1 MNKRISTLFASFLLM
16 AGAVFAAGETTPA
29 KTYEALDK
37 VTNGEKVY
45 LGADPNE
52 DTKVVTSFLKSEEVK
67 NVGYGFT
74 TVDEAGAEV
83 FTVSGKKT
91 ENGTDYFQLLNA
103 AGKVIYGT
111 TSGDVVGTPDADAV
125 KKGYC
130 WFTFAEGVIKLGNKP
145 LAYDMSSSSKVAKML
160 KASKETTADDLNKNL
175 SGKGFSFKFPKAA
188 SEPDVNPFGE
198 QMFAIDAATVNEQL
212 ELGVESVSG
221 VCFVVANDA
230 GLKLAKSD
238 GKTKDNLK
246 AATFIVLNPN
256 AIFGITSLDAT
267 QGEGF
272 GFTTVKGE
280 KLNST
285 NVKKDGKIAFVN
297 AIYSVSEKDL
307 ANKGG
312 QYTVQM
318 KGVKVTK
325 DTDENHGSNLNV
337 YVGAYSLTAGGLK
350 TYITTKK
357 DEAKLTLAQTTGDTW
372 AKASDLLKTDGAAI
386 YNIYFTGTQPES
398 GKENESLY
406 GKYLVSKY
414 AAKVDVARTNSYSFV
429 EEAVAPKDVDLKA
442 PSAQWVVIA
451 MPGMGSVTFKN
462 LETSETFKANLYKTD
477 KAGIYQ
483 AVSTTVGELT
493 AENIKLV
500 AVSGNEGF
508 LNLTDAQLKQKAQ
521 LVFNGKST
529 VAVDKLYM
537 YYNDDAKKKQFEP
550 ISDVAKSY
558 SWAFEKAESVKN
570 NFKYIYL
577 KDDAVAEKEADML
590 IIQAYYLVD
599 GDNGFKHDTDNSKYA
614 LAEHKDKK
622 SEKLSRLV
630 FKKNVDGTY
639 SVICLDSELNA
650 EKAADNYNQVVKA
663 GAKRLYVDVTE
674 ASFSEDLVG
683 ADKSYTNVTVD
694 FYQLGIS
701 LEATPRHATLDG
713 DEGSISLKENK
724 NGILEGV
731 IGAEGLTFWLDTAD
745 SKAEIPSFYISK
757 GIATEE
763 PVTKA
768 EEPAAV
774 TRNFL
779 YYAKDSM
786 YFWNESKAKFDVNAN
801 YALEGSYSNDPTEE
815 TDVKAIFRPA
825 VLAGVDTINT
835 TVNGKAVVVAKE
847 TKENV
852 CSAGID
858 NFKFYITKIEG
869 GYSVTPVGAATTYLY
884 ALNGKLGFTTNAS
897 KALPLTVGEGNPT
910 SNESIDNSVSSSI
923 VVTGNAGYVTIQG
936 AQGET
941 AYVRNLLGMP
951 LAETVITSDDATIA
965 VPAGIVLVTVGE
977 ETVKVV
983 VK

>member
-29 KTYEALDK
+29 KTYEALGK

-160 KASKETTADDLNKNL
+160 KASKETTVDDLNKNL

-414 AAKVDVARTNSYSFV
+414 AAKADVARTNSYSFV

-521 LVFNGKST
+521 LVFNGKSA

-558 SWAFEKAESVKN
+558 SWAFEKTESVKN

-577 KDDAVAEKEADML
+577 KDDAVAEKE
-590 IIQAYYLVD
+590 
-599 GDNGFKHDTDNSKYA
+599 
-614 LAEHKDKK
+614 
-622 SEKLSRLV
+622 
-630 FKKNVDGTY
+630 
-639 SVICLDSELNA
+639 
-650 EKAADNYNQVVKA
+650 ADNYNQVVKA

>member
-29 KTYEALDK
+29 KTYEALGK

-160 KASKETTADDLNKNL
+160 KASKETTVDDLNKNL

-414 AAKVDVARTNSYSFV
+414 AAKADVARTNSYSFV

-451 MPGMGSVTFKN
+451 MSGMGSVTFKN

-521 LVFNGKST
+521 LVFNGKSA

-577 KDDAVAEKEADML
+577 KDDAVAEKE
-590 IIQAYYLVD
+590 
-599 GDNGFKHDTDNSKYA
+599 
-614 LAEHKDKK
+614 
-622 SEKLSRLV
+622 
-630 FKKNVDGTY
+630 
-639 SVICLDSELNA
+639 
-650 EKAADNYNQVVKA
+650 ADNYNQVVKA

>member
-29 KTYEALDK
+29 KTYEALGK

-160 KASKETTADDLNKNL
+160 KASKETTVDDLNKNL

-414 AAKVDVARTNSYSFV
+414 AAKADVARTNSYSFV

-521 LVFNGKST
+521 LVFNGKSA

-577 KDDAVAEKEADML
+577 KDDAVAEKE
-590 IIQAYYLVD
+590 
-599 GDNGFKHDTDNSKYA
+599 
-614 LAEHKDKK
+614 
-622 SEKLSRLV
+622 
-630 FKKNVDGTY
+630 
-639 SVICLDSELNA
+639 
-650 EKAADNYNQVVKA
+650 ADNYNQVVKA

-713 DEGSISLKENK
+713 DEGSISL
-724 NGILEGV
+724 
-731 IGAEGLTFWLDTAD
+731 EGLTFWLDTAD

>member
-29 KTYEALDK
+29 KTYEALGK

-160 KASKETTADDLNKNL
+160 KASKETTVDDLNKNL

-406 GKYLVSKY
+406 GK
-414 AAKVDVARTNSYSFV
+414 
-429 EEAVAPKDVDLKA
+429 
-442 PSAQWVVIA
+442 
-451 MPGMGSVTFKN
+451 VT
-462 LETSETFKANLYKTD
+462 T
-477 KAGIYQ
+477 
-483 AVSTTVGELT
+483 
-493 AENIKLV
+493 
-500 AVSGNEGF
+500 
-508 LNLTDAQLKQKAQ
+508 
-521 LVFNGKST
+521 
-529 VAVDKLYM
+529 
-537 YYNDDAKKKQFEP
+537 KK
-550 ISDVAKSY
+550 
-558 SWAFEKAESVKN
+558 
-570 NFKYIYL
+570 
-577 KDDAVAEKEADML
+577 
-590 IIQAYYLVD
+590 
-599 GDNGFKHDTDNSKYA
+599 
-614 LAEHKDKK
+614 
-622 SEKLSRLV
+622 
-630 FKKNVDGTY
+630 
-639 SVICLDSELNA
+639 
-650 EKAADNYNQVVKA
+650 
-663 GAKRLYVDVTE
+663 
-674 ASFSEDLVG
+674 
-683 ADKSYTNVTVD
+683 
-694 FYQLGIS
+694 
-701 LEATPRHATLDG
+701 
-713 DEGSISLKENK
+713 
-724 NGILEGV
+724 
-731 IGAEGLTFWLDTAD
+731 
-745 SKAEIPSFYISK
+745 
-757 GIATEE
+757 
-763 PVTKA
+763 
-768 EEPAAV
+768 
-774 TRNFL
+774 
-779 YYAKDSM
+779 
-786 YFWNESKAKFDVNAN
+786 
-801 YALEGSYSNDPTEE
+801 
-815 TDVKAIFRPA
+815 
-825 VLAGVDTINT
+825 
-835 TVNGKAVVVAKE
+835 
-847 TKENV
+847 
-852 CSAGID
+852 
-858 NFKFYITKIEG
+858 
-869 GYSVTPVGAATTYLY
+869 
-884 ALNGKLGFTTNAS
+884 
-897 KALPLTVGEGNPT
+897 
-910 SNESIDNSVSSSI
+910 
-923 VVTGNAGYVTIQG
+923 
-936 AQGET
+936 
-941 AYVRNLLGMP
+941 
-951 LAETVITSDDATIA
+951 
-965 VPAGIVLVTVGE
+965 
-977 ETVKVV
+977 
-983 VK
+983 

>member
-1 MNKRISTLFASFLLM
+1 M
-16 AGAVFAAGETTPA
+16 
-29 KTYEALDK
+29 
-37 VTNGEKVY
+37 
-45 LGADPNE
+45 
-52 DTKVVTSFLKSEEVK
+52 
-67 NVGYGFT
+67 
-74 TVDEAGAEV
+74 
-83 FTVSGKKT
+83 
-91 ENGTDYFQLLNA
+91 
-103 AGKVIYGT
+103 
-111 TSGDVVGTPDADAV
+111 
-125 KKGYC
+125 
-130 WFTFAEGVIKLGNKP
+130 
-145 LAYDMSSSSKVAKML
+145 
-160 KASKETTADDLNKNL
+160 
-175 SGKGFSFKFPKAA
+175 
-188 SEPDVNPFGE
+188 NPFGE

-414 AAKVDVARTNSYSFV
+414 AAKADVARTNSYSFV

-521 LVFNGKST
+521 LVFNGKSA

-577 KDDAVAEKEADML
+577 KDDAVAEKE
-590 IIQAYYLVD
+590 
-599 GDNGFKHDTDNSKYA
+599 
-614 LAEHKDKK
+614 
-622 SEKLSRLV
+622 
-630 FKKNVDGTY
+630 
-639 SVICLDSELNA
+639 
-650 EKAADNYNQVVKA
+650 ADNYNQVVKA

>member
-29 KTYEALDK
+29 KTYEALGK

-160 KASKETTADDLNKNL
+160 KASKETTVDDLNKNL

-386 YNIYFTGTQPES
+386 YNIYFTDTQPES

-414 AAKVDVARTNSYSFV
+414 AAKADVARTNSYSFV

-521 LVFNGKST
+521 LVFNGKSA

-577 KDDAVAEKEADML
+577 KDDAVAEKE
-590 IIQAYYLVD
+590 
-599 GDNGFKHDTDNSKYA
+599 
-614 LAEHKDKK
+614 
-622 SEKLSRLV
+622 
-630 FKKNVDGTY
+630 
-639 SVICLDSELNA
+639 
-650 EKAADNYNQVVKA
+650 ADNYNQVVKA

>member
-29 KTYEALDK
+29 KTYEALGK

-160 KASKETTADDLNKNL
+160 KASKETTVDDLNKNL

-256 AIFGITSLDAT
+256 ATFGITSLDAT

-414 AAKVDVARTNSYSFV
+414 AAKADVARTNSYSFV

-521 LVFNGKST
+521 LVFNGKSA

-577 KDDAVAEKEADML
+577 KDDAVAEKE
-590 IIQAYYLVD
+590 
-599 GDNGFKHDTDNSKYA
+599 
-614 LAEHKDKK
+614 
-622 SEKLSRLV
+622 
-630 FKKNVDGTY
+630 
-639 SVICLDSELNA
+639 
-650 EKAADNYNQVVKA
+650 ADNYNQVVKA

>member
-1 MNKRISTLFASFLLM
+1 
-16 AGAVFAAGETTPA
+16 
-29 KTYEALDK
+29 
-37 VTNGEKVY
+37 
-45 LGADPNE
+45 
-52 DTKVVTSFLKSEEVK
+52 
-67 NVGYGFT
+67 
-74 TVDEAGAEV
+74 
-83 FTVSGKKT
+83 
-91 ENGTDYFQLLNA
+91 
-103 AGKVIYGT
+103 
-111 TSGDVVGTPDADAV
+111 
-125 KKGYC
+125 
-130 WFTFAEGVIKLGNKP
+130 
-145 LAYDMSSSSKVAKML
+145 
-160 KASKETTADDLNKNL
+160 
-175 SGKGFSFKFPKAA
+175 
-188 SEPDVNPFGE
+188 
-198 QMFAIDAATVNEQL
+198 
-212 ELGVESVSG
+212 
-221 VCFVVANDA
+221 
-230 GLKLAKSD
+230 
-238 GKTKDNLK
+238 
-246 AATFIVLNPN
+246 
-256 AIFGITSLDAT
+256 
-267 QGEGF
+267 
-272 GFTTVKGE
+272 
-280 KLNST
+280 
-285 NVKKDGKIAFVN
+285 
-297 AIYSVSEKDL
+297 
-307 ANKGG
+307 
-312 QYTVQM
+312 M

-414 AAKVDVARTNSYSFV
+414 AAKADVARTNSYSFV

-521 LVFNGKST
+521 LVFNGKSA

-577 KDDAVAEKEADML
+577 KDDAVAEKE
-590 IIQAYYLVD
+590 
-599 GDNGFKHDTDNSKYA
+599 
-614 LAEHKDKK
+614 
-622 SEKLSRLV
+622 
-630 FKKNVDGTY
+630 
-639 SVICLDSELNA
+639 
-650 EKAADNYNQVVKA
+650 ADNYNQVVKA

>member
-1 MNKRISTLFASFLLM
+1 M
-16 AGAVFAAGETTPA
+16 FAAGETTPA
-29 KTYEALDK
+29 KTYEALGK

-414 AAKVDVARTNSYSFV
+414 AAKADVARTNSYSFV

-521 LVFNGKST
+521 LVFNGKSA

-577 KDDAVAEKEADML
+577 KDDAVAEKE
-590 IIQAYYLVD
+590 
-599 GDNGFKHDTDNSKYA
+599 
-614 LAEHKDKK
+614 
-622 SEKLSRLV
+622 
-630 FKKNVDGTY
+630 
-639 SVICLDSELNA
+639 
-650 EKAADNYNQVVKA
+650 ADNYNQVVKA

-847 TKENV
+847 AKENV

>member
-29 KTYEALDK
+29 KTYEALGK

-160 KASKETTADDLNKNL
+160 KASKETTVDDLNKNL

-414 AAKVDVARTNSYSFV
+414 AAKADVARTNSYSFV

-521 LVFNGKST
+521 LVFNGKSA

-577 KDDAVAEKEADML
+577 KDDAVAEKE
-590 IIQAYYLVD
+590 
-599 GDNGFKHDTDNSKYA
+599 
-614 LAEHKDKK
+614 
-622 SEKLSRLV
+622 
-630 FKKNVDGTY
+630 
-639 SVICLDSELNA
+639 
-650 EKAADNYNQVVKA
+650 ADNYNQVVKA

>member
-160 KASKETTADDLNKNL
+160 KASKETTVDDLNKNL

-414 AAKVDVARTNSYSFV
+414 AAKADVARTNSYSFV

-577 KDDAVAEKEADML
+577 KDDAVAEKE
-590 IIQAYYLVD
+590 
-599 GDNGFKHDTDNSKYA
+599 
-614 LAEHKDKK
+614 
-622 SEKLSRLV
+622 
-630 FKKNVDGTY
+630 
-639 SVICLDSELNA
+639 
-650 EKAADNYNQVVKA
+650 ADNYNQVVKA

>member
-29 KTYEALDK
+29 KTYEALGK

-160 KASKETTADDLNKNL
+160 KASKETTVDDLNKNL

-414 AAKVDVARTNSYSFV
+414 AAKADVARTNSYSFV

-521 LVFNGKST
+521 LVFNGKSA

-577 KDDAVAEKEADML
+577 KDDAVAEKE
-590 IIQAYYLVD
+590 
-599 GDNGFKHDTDNSKYA
+599 
-614 LAEHKDKK
+614 
-622 SEKLSRLV
+622 
-630 FKKNVDGTY
+630 
-639 SVICLDSELNA
+639 
-650 EKAADNYNQVVKA
+650 ADNYNQVVKA

-951 LAETVITSDDATIA
+951 LVETVITSDDVTIA

>member
-386 YNIYFTGTQPES
+386 YNIYFTGTKPADGEE
-398 GKENESLY
+398 GESLY
-406 GKYLVSKY
+406 GKYLVSTY
-414 AAKVDVARTNSYSFV
+414 AKT
-429 EEAVAPKDVDLKA
+429 EEARATTSFSNEALAPAKVDLKA
-442 PSAQWVVIA
+442 PVAQWVIVS
-451 MPGMGSVTFKN
+451 MQGSGAVTFKN
-462 LETSETFKANLYKTD
+462 LETNKTFNANLYKTD

-483 AVSTTVGELT
+483 AVKTSVGEGEDKIS

-500 AVSGNEGF
+500 AVSANDGF
-508 LNLTDAQLKQKAQ
+508 LALSDAQLKQKAQ
-521 LVFNGKST
+521 LVFNGESS
-529 VAVDKLYM
+529 VAVEKVYM
-537 YYNDDAKKKQFEP
+537 NYNTDGSKFEP
-550 ISDVAKSY
+550 VSDAAKSY
-558 SWAFEKAESVKN
+558 AWSLEKAEAVKN
-570 NFKYIYL
+570 NVEYIYL
-577 KDDAVAEKEADML
+577 KDDEVAKKKADML
-590 IIQAYYLVD
+590 TIQAYYLVD
-599 GDNGFKHDTDNSKYA
+599 
-614 LAEHKDKK
+614 DKK
-622 SEKLSRLV
+622 GLKHESSDYKLVDYNDKKADYLSRLV

-639 SVICLDSELNA
+639 SVICLNEALDADE
-650 EKAADNYNQVVKA
+650 AADNYNEVVKPD
-663 GAKRLYVDVTE
+663 AKMLKVDVN
-674 ASFSEDLVG
+674 APSFDEVLVG
-683 ADKSYTNVTVD
+683 AEKADYAKVVVD
-694 FYQLGIS
+694 FFQMGAS
-701 LEATPRHATLDG
+701 LDAVPRHATLDSE
-713 DEGSISLKENK
+713 EGSISLKENK
-724 NGILEGV
+724 NGILEGI

-745 SKAEIPSFYISK
+745 SKAELPSFYISK
-757 GIATEE
+757 GIAEGDSVA
-763 PVTKA
+763 PV
-768 EEPAAV
+768 
-774 TRNFL
+774 RNFL
-779 YYAKDSM
+779 YFAQDSLR
-786 YFWNESKAKFDVNAN
+786 YWNEAQAKFTYDEN
-801 YALEGSYSNDPTEE
+801 YGLEGTYGAEADQN

-825 VLAGVDTINT
+825 TLAGVDTINT
-835 TVNGKAVVVAKE
+835 TVNGKNVVVAAEAKE
-847 TKENV
+847 DV
-852 CSAGID
+852 CLGGIN
-858 NFKFYITKIEG
+858 NFKFYITKLDA
-869 GYSVTPVGAATTYLY
+869 GYSVRPVDQPTKYLY
-884 ALNGKLGFTTNAS
+884 ALNGKLGFTSDTS
-897 KALPLTVGEGNPT
+897 KALPVTVGEGNPT
-910 SNESIDNSVSSSI
+910 SNESIDNSASSS
-923 VVTGNAGYVTIQG
+923 VVVIGNAGSVTIQG
-936 AQGET
+936 AQGEM

-951 LAETVITSDDATIA
+951 LAETVVTSDNATIA
-965 VPAGIVLVTVGE
+965 VPAGIVLVTVGD

>member
-29 KTYEALDK
+29 KTYEALGK

-160 KASKETTADDLNKNL
+160 KASKETTVDDLNKNL

-386 YNIYFTGTQPES
+386 DNIYFTGTQPES

-414 AAKVDVARTNSYSFV
+414 AAKADVARTNSYSFV

-521 LVFNGKST
+521 LVFNGKSA

-577 KDDAVAEKEADML
+577 KDDAVAEKE
-590 IIQAYYLVD
+590 
-599 GDNGFKHDTDNSKYA
+599 
-614 LAEHKDKK
+614 
-622 SEKLSRLV
+622 
-630 FKKNVDGTY
+630 
-639 SVICLDSELNA
+639 
-650 EKAADNYNQVVKA
+650 ADNYNQVVKA

>member
-1 MNKRISTLFASFLLM
+1 M
-16 AGAVFAAGETTPA
+16 
-29 KTYEALDK
+29 
-37 VTNGEKVY
+37 
-45 LGADPNE
+45 
-52 DTKVVTSFLKSEEVK
+52 
-67 NVGYGFT
+67 
-74 TVDEAGAEV
+74 
-83 FTVSGKKT
+83 
-91 ENGTDYFQLLNA
+91 
-103 AGKVIYGT
+103 
-111 TSGDVVGTPDADAV
+111 
-125 KKGYC
+125 
-130 WFTFAEGVIKLGNKP
+130 
-145 LAYDMSSSSKVAKML
+145 
-160 KASKETTADDLNKNL
+160 
-175 SGKGFSFKFPKAA
+175 
-188 SEPDVNPFGE
+188 
-198 QMFAIDAATVNEQL
+198 
-212 ELGVESVSG
+212 
-221 VCFVVANDA
+221 
-230 GLKLAKSD
+230 
-238 GKTKDNLK
+238 
-246 AATFIVLNPN
+246 
-256 AIFGITSLDAT
+256 
-267 QGEGF
+267 
-272 GFTTVKGE
+272 
-280 KLNST
+280 
-285 NVKKDGKIAFVN
+285 
-297 AIYSVSEKDL
+297 
-307 ANKGG
+307 
-312 QYTVQM
+312 
-318 KGVKVTK
+318 
-325 DTDENHGSNLNV
+325 
-337 YVGAYSLTAGGLK
+337 
-350 TYITTKK
+350 
-357 DEAKLTLAQTTGDTW
+357 
-372 AKASDLLKTDGAAI
+372 KTDGAAI
-386 YNIYFTGTQPES
+386 YNISFTGTQPES

-414 AAKVDVARTNSYSFV
+414 AAKADVARTNSYSFV

-521 LVFNGKST
+521 LVFNGKSA

-577 KDDAVAEKEADML
+577 KDDAVAEKE
-590 IIQAYYLVD
+590 
-599 GDNGFKHDTDNSKYA
+599 
-614 LAEHKDKK
+614 
-622 SEKLSRLV
+622 
-630 FKKNVDGTY
+630 
-639 SVICLDSELNA
+639 
-650 EKAADNYNQVVKA
+650 ADNYNQVVKA

>member
-1 MNKRISTLFASFLLM
+1 M
-16 AGAVFAAGETTPA
+16 
-29 KTYEALDK
+29 
-37 VTNGEKVY
+37 Y

-160 KASKETTADDLNKNL
+160 KASKETTVDDLNKNL

-414 AAKVDVARTNSYSFV
+414 AAKADVARTNSYSFV

-521 LVFNGKST
+521 LVFNGKSA

-577 KDDAVAEKEADML
+577 KDDAVAEKE
-590 IIQAYYLVD
+590 
-599 GDNGFKHDTDNSKYA
+599 
-614 LAEHKDKK
+614 
-622 SEKLSRLV
+622 
-630 FKKNVDGTY
+630 
-639 SVICLDSELNA
+639 
-650 EKAADNYNQVVKA
+650 ADNYNQVVKA

>member
-29 KTYEALDK
+29 KTYEALGK

-160 KASKETTADDLNKNL
+160 KASKETTVDDLNKNL

-414 AAKVDVARTNSYSFV
+414 AAKADVARTNSYSFV

-521 LVFNGKST
+521 LVFNGKSA

-577 KDDAVAEKEADML
+577 KDDAVAEKEAD
-590 IIQAYYLVD
+590 
-599 GDNGFKHDTDNSKYA
+599 
-614 LAEHKDKK
+614 
-622 SEKLSRLV
+622 
-630 FKKNVDGTY
+630 
-639 SVICLDSELNA
+639 
-650 EKAADNYNQVVKA
+650 NYNQVVKA

-683 ADKSYTNVTVD
+683 ADKSYTNVTED

>member
-29 KTYEALDK
+29 KTYEALGK

-160 KASKETTADDLNKNL
+160 KASKETTVDDLNKNL

-221 VCFVVANDA
+221 VCFVVANNA

-414 AAKVDVARTNSYSFV
+414 AAKADVARTNSYSFV

-521 LVFNGKST
+521 LVFNGKSA

-577 KDDAVAEKEADML
+577 KDDAVAEKE
-590 IIQAYYLVD
+590 
-599 GDNGFKHDTDNSKYA
+599 
-614 LAEHKDKK
+614 
-622 SEKLSRLV
+622 
-630 FKKNVDGTY
+630 
-639 SVICLDSELNA
+639 
-650 EKAADNYNQVVKA
+650 ADNYNQVVKA

>member
-29 KTYEALDK
+29 KTYEALGK

-74 TVDEAGAEV
+74 TLDEAGAEV

-160 KASKETTADDLNKNL
+160 KASKETTVDDLNKNL

-414 AAKVDVARTNSYSFV
+414 AAKADVARTNSYSFV

-521 LVFNGKST
+521 LVFNGKSA

-577 KDDAVAEKEADML
+577 KDDAVAEKE
-590 IIQAYYLVD
+590 
-599 GDNGFKHDTDNSKYA
+599 
-614 LAEHKDKK
+614 
-622 SEKLSRLV
+622 
-630 FKKNVDGTY
+630 
-639 SVICLDSELNA
+639 
-650 EKAADNYNQVVKA
+650 ADNYNQVVKA

>member
-52 DTKVVTSFLKSEEVK
+52 DTKAVTSFLKSEEVK

-256 AIFGITSLDAT
+256 ATFGITSLDAAK
-267 QGEGF
+267 GEGF

-280 KLNST
+280 KLNAT
-285 NVKKDGKIAFVN
+285 NVKKDGKIAFMN
-297 AIYSVSEKDL
+297 AIYGVSEDDL
-307 ANKGG
+307 VNKAG
-312 QYTVQM
+312 QYTIKM
-318 KGVKVTK
+318 TGVKVTK
-325 DTDENHGSNLNV
+325 GTDENFGSELTV
-337 YVGAYSLTAGGLK
+337 YVGAYSLTTGGLK
-350 TYITTKK
+350 TYITTKGST
-357 DEAKLTLAQTTGDTW
+357 DKLSLAQTTGNTW

-386 YNIYFTGTQPES
+386 YNIYFTGTKPADGEE
-398 GKENESLY
+398 GESLY
-406 GKYLVSKY
+406 GKYLVSTY
-414 AAKVDVARTNSYSFV
+414 AKT
-429 EEAVAPKDVDLKA
+429 EEARATASFSNEALAPAKVDLKA
-442 PSAQWVVIA
+442 PVAQWVIVS
-451 MPGMGSVTFKN
+451 MQGSGAVTFKN
-462 LETSETFKANLYKTD
+462 LETNETFNANLYKTD

-483 AVSTTVGELT
+483 AVKTSVGDIP

-500 AVSGNEGF
+500 AVSANDGF
-508 LNLTDAQLKQKAQ
+508 LALSDAQLKQKAQ
-521 LVFNGKST
+521 LVFNGESS
-529 VAVDKLYM
+529 VAVEKVYM
-537 YYNDDAKKKQFEP
+537 NYNTDGSKFEP
-550 ISDVAKSY
+550 VSDAAKSY
-558 SWAFEKAESVKN
+558 AWSLEKAEAVKN
-570 NFKYIYL
+570 NVEYIYL
-577 KDDAVAEKEADML
+577 KDDEVAKKKADML
-590 IIQAYYLVD
+590 TIQAYYLVD
-599 GDNGFKHDTDNSKYA
+599 
-614 LAEHKDKK
+614 DKK
-622 SEKLSRLV
+622 GLKHESSDYKLVDYNDKKADYLSHLV

-639 SVICLDSELNA
+639 SVICLDEALDADEAVDNYNKVVKPDAKMLKVDVNAPSFDEVLVGA
-650 EKAADNYNQVVKA
+650 EKADYAKVV
-663 GAKRLYVDVTE
+663 
-674 ASFSEDLVG
+674 
-683 ADKSYTNVTVD
+683 VD
-694 FYQLGIS
+694 FFQMGAS
-701 LEATPRHATLDG
+701 LDAVPRHATLDSE
-713 DEGSISLKENK
+713 EGSISLKENK
-724 NGILEGV
+724 NGILEGI

-745 SKAEIPSFYISK
+745 SKAELPSFYISK
-757 GIATEE
+757 GIAEGDSVA
-763 PVTKA
+763 PV
-768 EEPAAV
+768 
-774 TRNFL
+774 RNFL
-779 YYAKDSM
+779 YFAQDSLR
-786 YFWNESKAKFDVNAN
+786 YWNEAQAKFTYDEN
-801 YALEGSYSNDPTEE
+801 YGLEGTYGAEANQN

-825 VLAGVDTINT
+825 TLAGVDTINT
-835 TVNGKAVVVAKE
+835 TVNGKNVVVAAEAKE
-847 TKENV
+847 DV
-852 CSAGID
+852 CLGGIN
-858 NFKFYITKIEG
+858 NFKFYITKLDA
-869 GYSVTPVGAATTYLY
+869 GYSVRPVDQPTKYLY
-884 ALNGKLGFTTNAS
+884 ALNGKLGFTSDTS
-897 KALPLTVGEGNPT
+897 KALPVTVGEGNPT
-910 SNESIDNSVSSSI
+910 SNESIDNSASSS
-923 VVTGNAGYVTIQG
+923 VVVIGNAGSVTIQG
-936 AQGET
+936 AQGEM

-951 LAETVITSDDATIA
+951 LAETVVTSDNATIA
-965 VPAGIVLVTVGE
+965 VPAGIVLVTVGD

>member
-29 KTYEALDK
+29 KTYEALGT

-160 KASKETTADDLNKNL
+160 KASKETTVDDLNKNL

-414 AAKVDVARTNSYSFV
+414 AAKADVARTNSYSFV

-521 LVFNGKST
+521 LVFNGKSA

-577 KDDAVAEKEADML
+577 KDDAVAEKE
-590 IIQAYYLVD
+590 
-599 GDNGFKHDTDNSKYA
+599 
-614 LAEHKDKK
+614 
-622 SEKLSRLV
+622 
-630 FKKNVDGTY
+630 
-639 SVICLDSELNA
+639 
-650 EKAADNYNQVVKA
+650 ADNYNQVVKA

>member
-1 MNKRISTLFASFLLM
+1 M

-29 KTYEALDK
+29 KTYEALGK

-160 KASKETTADDLNKNL
+160 KASKETTVDDLNKNL

-414 AAKVDVARTNSYSFV
+414 AAKADVARTNSYSFV

-521 LVFNGKST
+521 LVFNGKSA

-577 KDDAVAEKEADML
+577 KDDAVAEKE
-590 IIQAYYLVD
+590 
-599 GDNGFKHDTDNSKYA
+599 
-614 LAEHKDKK
+614 
-622 SEKLSRLV
+622 
-630 FKKNVDGTY
+630 
-639 SVICLDSELNA
+639 
-650 EKAADNYNQVVKA
+650 ADNYNQVVKA

>member
-29 KTYEALDK
+29 KTYEALGK

-130 WFTFAEGVIKLGNKP
+130 WFTFAERVIKLGNKP

-160 KASKETTADDLNKNL
+160 KASKETTVDDLNKNL

-414 AAKVDVARTNSYSFV
+414 AAKADVARTNSYSFV

-451 MPGMGSVTFKN
+451 MSGMGSVTFKN

-521 LVFNGKST
+521 LVFNGKSA

-577 KDDAVAEKEADML
+577 KDDAVAEKE
-590 IIQAYYLVD
+590 
-599 GDNGFKHDTDNSKYA
+599 
-614 LAEHKDKK
+614 
-622 SEKLSRLV
+622 
-630 FKKNVDGTY
+630 
-639 SVICLDSELNA
+639 
-650 EKAADNYNQVVKA
+650 ADNYNQVVKA